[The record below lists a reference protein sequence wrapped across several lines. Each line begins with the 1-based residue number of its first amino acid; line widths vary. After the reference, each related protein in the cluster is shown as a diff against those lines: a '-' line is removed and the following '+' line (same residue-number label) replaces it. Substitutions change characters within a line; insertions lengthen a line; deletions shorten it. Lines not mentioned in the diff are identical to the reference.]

1 MVYYPRIIPSSS
13 TGKMTFTWLYGLL
26 IYWLFFLF
34 SENSM
39 PIYTPHP

>member
-1 MVYYPRIIPSSS
+1 MVYYSRIIPSSS
-13 TGKMTFTWLYGLL
+13 MDKIAFNWLYGLL
-26 IYWLFFLF
+26 IYLLFFLF